1 MENYS
6 AMIRSTFE
14 MGSVKD
20 AELLFE
26 TCIKNAFPTNT
37 FRRLSAINISNK
49 TQALVIQVYVF
60 VGRLAGSDP
69 TAGDFPDRIA
79 VFSACFDLEYMVP
92 AASFHI
98 LIIPGKPNQLQTPE
112 GVGRKCIFDTC
123 LK

>member
-37 FRRLSAINISNK
+37 FRRLELIRFPRDNQYMEGRSWNHVFEIKAGDKDGNPVWEVTCRRVTSGKSPDKN
-49 TQALVIQVYVF
+49 VYLDYKSLGF
-60 VGRLAGSDP
+60 VGYIDS
-69 TAGDFPDRIA
+69 
-79 VFSACFDLEYMVP
+79 
-92 AASFHI
+92 
-98 LIIPGKPNQLQTPE
+98 
-112 GVGRKCIFDTC
+112 
-123 LK
+123 